1 MLKQMKIEGLLFDPR
16 SNMYILLL
24 KELNGDDTL
33 PIWIGRPE
41 ADSIAL
47 ALGKISTPRPLTH
60 DLIKNLIDGI
70 KLKVTKVVVTEIVDN
85 TYYALIYINKDGS
98 EITVDSRPSD
108 AIAVAIRTNSPIFV
122 EDNVIEFKKS
132 DELEE
137 WLRNL
142 KPEDFENGMYKNKSG
157 RTFSQM
163 TQIITLFTVFY
174 ILIIGFYLCPKKKFL
189 YYRIKGVNFN

>member
-24 KELNGDDTL
+24 KEINGNDML

-47 ALGKISTPRPLTH
+47 GLGKISTPRPLTH
-60 DLIKNLIDGI
+60 DLIKNMIDG
-70 KLKVTKVVVTEIVDN
+70 LKMKTTKIVVTGIVDN
-85 TYYALIYINKDGS
+85 TYYASIYVEKSGVEVPI
-98 EITVDSRPSD
+98 DSRPSD

-122 EDNVIEFKKS
+122 DENVIEQRNN

-137 WLRNL
+137 WLKNL
-142 KPEDFENGMYKNKSG
+142 RPEDFENVM
-157 RTFSQM
+157 
-163 TQIITLFTVFY
+163 
-174 ILIIGFYLCPKKKFL
+174 
-189 YYRIKGVNFN
+189 